1 MDFPIKEKY
10 VFDDLVKIV
19 ELLRAPDG
27 CPWDKVQT
35 HKTVR
40 QNFIEETYEVI
51 EAIDKSDIELMKEEL
66 GDVLLQV
73 VFHAQMEKENGN
85 FNIDDVADGI
95 CKKLIVRHPHIFGDV
110 KADTTEKVLENW
122 DAIKMQ
128 TKSQKTQTEAMK
140 SVSKALPSLMRSAK
154 IQKKAAKVGF
164 DWPDVNGALDKVL
177 EEFYELK
184 QAINN
189 GDNDNI
195 SEELGDLLFSVV
207 NVSRF
212 VKVDA
217 EKALYDACEKFTGRF
232 EQVEALAN
240 ERGIDMSQVT
250 LSELDSLWDEVKI
263 KSN

>member
-1 MDFPIKEKY
+1 MDFPMKEKY

-35 HKTVR
+35 HQTVR

-51 EAIDKSDIELMKEEL
+51 EAIDTNDIELMKEEL

-73 VFHAQMEKENGN
+73 VFHAQMEKENSN

-110 KADTTEKVLENW
+110 KADNAEKVLENW

-128 TKSQKTQTEAMK
+128 TKSQKTQTESMK

-164 DWPDVNGALDKVL
+164 DWPDVNGALDKV
-177 EEFYELK
+177 EEELNELK

-217 EKALYDACEKFTGRF
+217 EKALYDACEKFTERF

-240 ERGIDMSQVT
+240 ERGIDMSQAT

>member
-1 MDFPIKEKY
+1 MDFPMKEKY

-35 HKTVR
+35 HQTIR

-51 EAIDKSDIELMKEEL
+51 EAIDTNDMELMKEEL

-73 VFHAQMEKENGN
+73 VFHTQMEKETGN

-110 KADTTEKVLENW
+110 KADTAEKVLENW
-122 DAIKMQ
+122 DTIKMQ

-154 IQKKAAKVGF
+154 IQKKAAKAGF
-164 DWPDVNGALDKVL
+164 DWPDVNGALDKVG
-177 EEFYELK
+177 EELCELR

-189 GDNDNI
+189 GDSDNI
-195 SEELGDLLFSVV
+195 SEELGDLLFSAV

-217 EKALYDACEKFTGRF
+217 EKALYDACEKFTNRF
-232 EQVEALAN
+232 EQVETLAN
-240 ERGIDMSQVT
+240 ERGINMSQAT

-263 KSN
+263 KK

>member
-1 MDFPIKEKY
+1 MDFPTKEKY
-10 VFDDLVKIV
+10 VFEDLVKIV

-27 CPWDKVQT
+27 CPWDKIQT
-35 HKTVR
+35 HQTIR

-51 EAIDKSDIELMKEEL
+51 EAIDTNDIELMKEEL

-73 VFHAQMEKENGN
+73 VFHAQMEKENNN
-85 FNIDDVADGI
+85 FNIDDVANGI
-95 CKKLIVRHPHIFGDV
+95 CKKLIIRHPHIFGDV
-110 KADTTEKVLENW
+110 KADNAEKVLENW

-128 TKSQKTQTEAMK
+128 TKSQKTRTEAMK

-154 IQKKAAKVGF
+154 IQQKAAKVGF
-164 DWPDVNGALDKVL
+164 DWPNVNGALDKVI

-184 QAINN
+184 QAINS

-217 EKALYDACEKFTGRF
+217 EKALYDACEKFTYRF
-232 EQVEALAN
+232 EQVEALAK
-240 ERGIDMSQVT
+240 EHGINMSQAT